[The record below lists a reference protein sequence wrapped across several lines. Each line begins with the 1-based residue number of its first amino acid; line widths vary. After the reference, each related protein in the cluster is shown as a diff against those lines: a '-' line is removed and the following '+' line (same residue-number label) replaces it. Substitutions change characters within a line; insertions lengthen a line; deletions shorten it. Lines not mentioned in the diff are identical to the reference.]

1 MDNEEEM
8 DVKEELEIKTDS
20 RKEYLGKFQYKLE
33 YDFNAQC
40 LNVTAIQCTELP
52 ALDLGGTSD
61 PYVKVTQLRFEGHLC
76 VHKLFQNIWGARNQ
90 KQTVTEASVSLVL
103 TKPNLLL
110 LYLEQFCAPP

>member
-61 PYVKVTQLRFEGHLC
+61 PYVKVRHIETESTL
-76 VHKLFQNIWGARNQ
+76 VLFQASLILFQTNQ
-90 KQTVTEASVSLVL
+90 DTENL
-103 TKPNLLL
+103 KPANHNS
-110 LYLEQFCAPP
+110 

>member
-8 DVKEELEIKTDS
+8 DVKEELEIKQDS

-52 ALDLGGTSD
+52 ALDMGGTSD
-61 PYVKVTQLRFEGHLC
+61 PYVKVRDG
-76 VHKLFQNIWGARNQ
+76 VIHKNCQAQIPRP
-90 KQTVTEASVSLVL
+90 KISPSP
-103 TKPNLLL
+103 KS
-110 LYLEQFCAPP
+110 